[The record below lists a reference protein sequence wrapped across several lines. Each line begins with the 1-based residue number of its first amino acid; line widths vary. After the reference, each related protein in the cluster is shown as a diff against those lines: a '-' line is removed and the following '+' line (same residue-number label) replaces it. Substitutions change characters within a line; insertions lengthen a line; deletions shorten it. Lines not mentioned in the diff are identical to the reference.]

1 MSFIPYLNACL
12 NTLKITPEELINQDI
27 IRTEKILKVES
38 KINSKLDINYLN
50 TFLDA
55 IKNNKNELL
64 FLINE
69 TLIIQILEKQ
79 KIRFYN
85 ETKLK
90 VINDSFKDFLDK
102 YLKQD
107 LLFFCEKSFKDENY
121 DHLTILS
128 YYQNVM
134 PDEVIEFIEK
144 KTINKLNYIIEN
156 LKKGYFG
163 STSLNKS
170 NFIEFT
176 SKIDTSEIIEK
187 KKEITLLLSEEI
199 SKTASTPG
207 LIMFFRTISRGI
219 HYSSIT
225 PNSVEEREEKKYA
238 LKEMYFIFKILGGI
252 VAFMIFGI
260 FIANDH
266 NNERK
271 AKIEKENN
279 LKFSKTILGHL
290 SNYTTNDIVNFTPI
304 DTFSNGYNVLQLN
317 ENRNNSFNSSLKK
330 TTVTNNSNFDA
341 ILVSYDLT
349 HDNYTTSY
357 YIKKKDS
364 VTIDSP
370 FFYLCLGNNLGILK
384 VKNENGNYRKSKPRF
399 KNLYKHNSTSIDN
412 LIDNHLYSENNFTLT
427 SENDLVY
434 IESKKPFYVSTGGGL
449 KSKIA
454 LK

>member
-27 IRTEKILKVES
+27 IRTEKLLKVES
-38 KINSKLDINYLN
+38 KINSNLDINYLN
-50 TFLDA
+50 TFLDVL
-55 IKNNKNELL
+55 KNNKNELL

-69 TLIIQILEKQ
+69 TLIIQILGNQ

-85 ETKLK
+85 ATKLN
-90 VINDSFKDFLDK
+90 VINSQFKDFLDK
-102 YLKQD
+102 NLKQD
-107 LLFFCEKSFKDENY
+107 LLFFCEKSFKEENY
-121 DHLTILS
+121 DNMSILS
-128 YYQNVM
+128 NYQTVL
-134 PDEVIEFIEK
+134 PDDIVEFIER

-163 STSLNKS
+163 SSSLKKS
-170 NFIEFT
+170 NFIEFA
-176 SKIDTSEIIEK
+176 SKLEAAEIIEK
-187 KKEITLLLSEEI
+187 KKVITLLLSEEI
-199 SKTASTPG
+199 RKTASTPG
-207 LIMFFRTISRGI
+207 LVMFFRTISRGI

-238 LKEMYFIFKILGGI
+238 LKEMNFIFKIMGGI

-271 AKIEKENN
+271 EKIERENN

-290 SNYTTNDIVNFTPI
+290 SNYTTKDIINFIPI
-304 DTFSNGYNVLQLN
+304 DTFSNGSNILQLN
-317 ENRNNSFNSSLKK
+317 EYSNNNFNSSKK
-330 TTVTNNSNFDA
+330 TTITNNSNFDA
-341 ILVSYDLT
+341 ILISYDLT
-349 HDNYTTSY
+349 NDNYTSSF

-364 VTIDSP
+364 VSIDFP
-370 FFYLCLGNNLGILK
+370 FFYLCLGNNLGKFK

-399 KNLYKHNSTSIDN
+399 KNLYKYNTTSIDN
-412 LIDNHLYSENNFTLT
+412 LFDNHLYSENNFTLT

>member
-27 IRTEKILKVES
+27 IRTEKLLKVES
-38 KINSKLDINYLN
+38 KINSNLDINYLN
-50 TFLDA
+50 TFLDVL
-55 IKNNKNELL
+55 KNNKNELL

-69 TLIIQILEKQ
+69 TLIIQILGNQ
-79 KIRFYN
+79 NIRFYN
-85 ETKLK
+85 ATKLN
-90 VINDSFKDFLDK
+90 VINSQFKDFLDK
-102 YLKQD
+102 NLKQD
-107 LLFFCEKSFKDENY
+107 LLFFCEKSFKEENY
-121 DHLTILS
+121 DNMSILS
-128 YYQNVM
+128 NYQTVL
-134 PDEVIEFIEK
+134 PDDIVEFIDR

-290 SNYTTNDIVNFTPI
+290 SNYNTKDIINFIPI
-304 DTFSNGYNVLQLN
+304 DTFSNGSNVLQLN
-317 ENRNNSFNSSLKK
+317 KYSDNSFNSSKK
-330 TTVTNNSNFDA
+330 TTITNDSNFDA
-341 ILVSYDLT
+341 ILISYDLT
-349 HDNYTTSY
+349 NDNYTSSY

-364 VTIDSP
+364 VTIDFP
-370 FFYLCLGNNLGILK
+370 FFYMCLGNNLGKFK

-399 KNLYKHNSTSIDN
+399 KNLYKYNTTSIDN
-412 LIDNHLYSENNFTLT
+412 LFDNHLYSENNFTLT